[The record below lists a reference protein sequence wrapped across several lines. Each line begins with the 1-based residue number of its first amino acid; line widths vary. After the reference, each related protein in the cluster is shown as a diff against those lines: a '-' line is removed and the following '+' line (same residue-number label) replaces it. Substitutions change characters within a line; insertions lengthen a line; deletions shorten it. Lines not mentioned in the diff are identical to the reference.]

1 MSSPEGRVCW
11 SSLVLSSCSFGQ
23 SAVFLIGGET
33 KSVHPH
39 AILLRSGDI
48 VIMSGP
54 SRTFYHG
61 VPKIITPSASSPV
74 PSALSQQAL
83 LGQMQRSAPTQEDGS
98 VCWVC
103 GRERHSTSTE
113 DRGEEE
119 SCVNCDKLAS
129 QWPDF
134 EHYLSISRINVNIRQ
149 VNSHL

>member
-1 MSSPEGRVCW
+1 MYALFQYAGQ
-11 SSLVLSSCSFGQ
+11 VLSSCSLGQ

-33 KSVHPH
+33 RSVCPH

-61 VPKIITPSASSPV
+61 VPKIVAPSASSPV
-74 PSALSQQAL
+74 PSALSQHIL
-83 LGQMQRSAPTQEDGS
+83 LDQIQRCDPTQEDGPIGS

-103 GRERHSTSTE
+103 GRERHSSGTE
-113 DRGEEE
+113 DRTEGE
-119 SCVNCDKLAS
+119 SCTNCDKLAS

-134 EHYLSISRINVNIRQ
+134 ENYLSISRINVNIRQ
-149 VNSHL
+149 VNSSL